1 MKQRLVVI
9 GNGMAGMRTVEELL
23 SAAPDKY
30 DITVFGAEPYG
41 NYNRIMLSS
50 VLCGEKTIEDIVINN
65 RQWYIDNG
73 ITLHAGE
80 GKTVVYIDRIKRD
93 VYAQD
98 GTVAGYD
105 RLLIATGSK
114 AVMPSVPGSD
124 LEGVI
129 SFRDIFDVNK
139 MLSYSRSHKKAVVLG
154 GGLLGLE
161 AANGLVSRGMDVTVI
176 HNHEILLNRQ
186 MDRPSAKLLQTELEQ
201 RGLKFKMAAKLKQL
215 LGDENGHITAVSL
228 DDGSQLECDLFIT
241 AIGVRPNMKLALEA
255 GIYCQRG
262 IVVNDTLQSYD
273 PSIYA
278 VGECI
283 QHRGSTFGLVAPL
296 FEQAKVCANHL
307 SGHGAAEYIT
317 LPTATKLKV
326 TGINLFSVGDFQGD
340 EHSESICF
348 TDPALGIY
356 KKLVVKAGKLIGAV
370 LYGDTAD
377 GGWYQKLLEQGEN
390 ISDIRDALI
399 FGETYAR
406 DSLVPK
412 LQLGTNPPGADLHT
426 PAGCRAGQP
435 GMNSVMEA
443 PASCVA
449 KLELRPLGSQ
459 AGAWEPARH

>member
-1 MKQRLVVI
+1 MKFEKQRLVVI

-23 SAAPDKY
+23 TAAPDKY

-50 VLCGEKTIEDIVINN
+50 VLCGDKTIEDIVINN
-65 RQWYIDNG
+65 RQWYVDNN

-80 GKTVVYIDRIKRD
+80 DKSVSRIDRKNRK

-114 AVMPSVPGSD
+114 AVVPSIPGND

-139 MLSYSRSHKKAVVLG
+139 MLSYTKSHNKAVVLG

-161 AANGLVSRGMDVTVI
+161 AANGLVLRGMDVTVI
-176 HNHEILLNRQ
+176 HNNEVLLNRQ
-186 MDRPSAKLLQTELEQ
+186 MDRPAGKMLQTELER
-201 RGLKFKMAAKLKQL
+201 RGLKFKMAAKTQQL
-215 LGDENGHITAVSL
+215 TGDEKGHITAVCFE
-228 DDGSQLECDLFIT
+228 DGSLLECDLFIM
-241 AIGVRPNMKLALEA
+241 AIGVRPNMALAQEA
-255 GIYCQRG
+255 GIYCERG
-262 IVVNDTLQSYD
+262 IVVNDTLQSFD

-283 QHRGSTFGLVAPL
+283 QHRGVTFGLVAPL

-307 SGHGAAEYIT
+307 SAHGTAEYIT

-340 EHSESICF
+340 ESSESIHF
-348 TDPALGIY
+348 TDPELGIY
-356 KKLVVKAGKLIGAV
+356 KKLVIKANRLIGAV
-370 LYGDTAD
+370 LYGDTSD
-377 GGWYQKLLEQGEN
+377 GNWYQELLEKEE
-390 ISDIRDALI
+390 SVSCIRDVLV
-399 FGETYAR
+399 FGKAY
-406 DSLVPK
+406 V
-412 LQLGTNPPGADLHT
+412 
-426 PAGCRAGQP
+426 
-435 GMNSVMEA
+435 
-443 PASCVA
+443 
-449 KLELRPLGSQ
+449 
-459 AGAWEPARH
+459 

>member
-9 GNGMAGMRTVEELL
+9 GNGMAGIRTVEELL
-23 SAAPDKY
+23 TAAPDKY

-50 VLCGEKTIEDIVINN
+50 VLCGEKTIEDIVIND

-73 ITLHAGE
+73 IKLYAGE
-80 GKTVVYIDRIKRD
+80 GKTVVYIDRKKRD

-114 AVMPSVPGSD
+114 AVMPEVPGNN

-129 SFRDIFDVNK
+129 SFRDIVDVHK
-139 MLSYSRSHKKAVVLG
+139 MLSYSRSHNKAVVLG

-161 AANGLVSRGMDVTVI
+161 AANGLVLRGMDVTVI
-176 HNHEILLNRQ
+176 HNHEFLLNRQ
-186 MDRPSAKLLQTELEQ
+186 MDRPAAKILQTELEQ

-215 LGDENGHITAVSL
+215 LGDENKHITAVSFE
-228 DDGSQLECDLFIT
+228 DGSRLECDLFVT
-241 AIGVRPNMKLALEA
+241 AIGVRPNMALAQRA

-273 PSIYA
+273 PSVYA

-307 SGHGAAEYIT
+307 SAHGAAEYVS
-317 LPTATKLKV
+317 LPAATKLKV

-340 EHSESICF
+340 ENSESICF

-356 KKLVVKAGKLIGAV
+356 KKLVIKAGKLTGAV

-377 GGWYQKLLEQGEN
+377 GSWYQQLLEQEDN
-390 ISDIRDALI
+390 ISGIRDALV
-399 FGETYAR
+399 FGQAY
-406 DSLVPK
+406 
-412 LQLGTNPPGADLHT
+412 
-426 PAGCRAGQP
+426 
-435 GMNSVMEA
+435 
-443 PASCVA
+443 
-449 KLELRPLGSQ
+449 
-459 AGAWEPARH
+459 AGAHT